1 MSAHPITRIH
11 VLAAVAVAALTLSA
25 CTSSA
30 SSAPVSTSSEVPATD
45 TAVTAEPAADDDVE
59 LPAVERQAAAAAETG
74 AGSEASQPPVTA
86 VPIDDVSDDGVLA
99 AAVIIVS
106 DGDLEAAIAE
116 GLVTEAEAEAALVAL
131 ETGTLYRYVQG

>member
-11 VLAAVAVAALTLSA
+11 LLAAVAVAALTLSA